1 MKRFLIALLVG
12 CFAFSLVAC
21 GSAREDEKNNNEE
34 IQQESQQNVEEI
46 TVELAGKLQVQAA
59 WQAVVAHGKTQY
71 DAFEVRYM
79 PGQPVDEIAEDA
91 DTWLLRAEC
100 FVNSE
105 TKKCEAKVTG
115 TTENPEVI
123 SFKVY

>member
-1 MKRFLIALLVG
+1 MKRFLITLLVG

-21 GSAREDEKNNNEE
+21 GSNKEDEETNKQE
-34 IQQESQQNVEEI
+34 ILQETEQNAEQVMI
-46 TVELAGKLQVQAA
+46 ELAGKLQVQVA
-59 WQAVVAHGKTQY
+59 WQAVVRHGMEQY
-71 DAFEVRYM
+71 DSFELKYM